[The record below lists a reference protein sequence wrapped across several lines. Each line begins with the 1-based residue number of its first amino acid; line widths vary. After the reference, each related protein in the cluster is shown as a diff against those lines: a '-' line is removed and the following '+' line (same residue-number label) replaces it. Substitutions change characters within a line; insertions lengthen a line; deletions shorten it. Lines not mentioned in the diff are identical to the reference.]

1 MVMDMPAR
9 KLSRQSKNGNAEM
22 IKTIKELYDYRE
34 MIYSLIQKEL
44 RGKYKGSVLGFLW
57 SLLIPLFQL
66 VVYTI
71 VFSVFMRSGIEK
83 FYIFLFVAL
92 IPWLFFNSCIMG
104 GATSILQQKNLVE
117 KIYFP
122 RMVLPLAYSISYFI
136 NMLLSFIIVFAAVL
150 ISGIG
155 INFSII
161 WFLPVI
167 MLIEFVMG
175 VGGALLFS
183 ALTVYFRD
191 LEYILNILTMAWM
204 YMTPILYPI
213 DMVPERVQPLL
224 YWNPMTAV
232 IIAYRDILY
241 YQKAPEMQTLIY
253 AVIWGGALLV
263 TGWAV
268 FQKLQKNFVE
278 EL

>member
-1 MVMDMPAR
+1 
-9 KLSRQSKNGNAEM
+9 M
-22 IKTIKELYDYRE
+22 IKTLKELYQYRE
-34 MIYSLIQKEL
+34 MIYSLVKKEL

-66 VVYTI
+66 VIYTI
-71 VFSVFMRSGIEK
+71 VFSVFMNSPIEK

-92 IPWLFFNSCIMG
+92 VPWLFFNSCISS

-122 RMVLPLAYSISYFI
+122 RMVLPIAYTISYFI
-136 NMLLSFIIVFAAVL
+136 NMLLSFIIVFAAIL

-155 INFSII
+155 IRFGIL
-161 WFLPVI
+161 WYLPII

-175 VGGALLFS
+175 IGGALLFS

-191 LEYILNILTMAWM
+191 LEYILNIITMAWM
-204 YMTPILYPI
+204 YMTPILYSMEQI
-213 DMVPERVQPLL
+213 PESIRSWLFL
-224 YWNPMTAV
+224 NPMTAV

-241 YQKAPEMQTLIY
+241 YQQAPDMKTLVY
-253 AVIWGGALLV
+253 AIVWGIVTLV
-263 TGWAV
+263 VGWIS